1 MILEQFSLKDKV
13 AMVTGAGQGLGRQFA
28 LALSDAGAAVVV
40 AELNTETGPKVAE
53 EIKATGAKA
62 IAAPTN
68 VVEPASVQAAV
79 DETLKT
85 FGGID
90 ILVNNAG
97 ISIRG
102 DAENM
107 PRQDWLKV
115 IDVNLTGVFNCCQ
128 AAGRVMLNQS
138 RGSIIN
144 IASMSGSIVN
154 VPQHQAN
161 YNASKAAVIQLTK
174 SLAVEWVKRGVRVNS
189 ISPGYMCTA
198 MLQGQ
203 LDDPNYGGV
212 WLERTPLGRAGRPEE
227 LGPLVVFLASEA
239 SSFMTGANIIIDG
252 GYTAV

>member
-174 SLAVEWVKRGVRVNS
+174 SLAVEWAKRGVRVNS

-203 LDDPNYGGV
+203 LADPNYGGV